1 MSILIKVF
9 EFKIYLTKKSP
20 HETSCRRLYKCWRRR
35 TGSQQ
40 YFLPLAEIGTNLNVY
55 FSIDV
60 DYNWFIKYLVLAT
73 IRHHRNF
80 KQTKNCQNH
89 LINLNQKFARMSLC
103 NSINFVTVLWVCEGK
118 LNIMSMFS
126 SHVNTNDQLSRLR
139 PVSGV
144 VQMHSAQLKMFIRD
158 FGFQSA
164 LGHGQ

>member
-1 MSILIKVF
+1 MFISVLTLITIDLSSIW
-9 EFKIYLTKKSP
+9 S
-20 HETSCRRLYKCWRRR
+20 W
-35 TGSQQ
+35 
-40 YFLPLAEIGTNLNVY
+40 LPSDIPEILN
-55 FSIDV
+55 
-60 DYNWFIKYLVLAT
+60 
-73 IRHHRNF
+73 
-80 KQTKNCQNH
+80 KQKNCQNH
-89 LINLNQKFARMSLC
+89 LINLNQKFARMSFC